1 MLQLYSYFRSSA
13 AYRLRIAL
21 HLKGLAFET
30 VPVHL
35 LKGGGEQ
42 LQSAYRAIN
51 PAALVP
57 ALNIDADNDGTTLTQ
72 SLAIMEY
79 LDETHPQPPLLPAD
93 ALGRARVRALALTV
107 ACDIHPLNNLRV
119 LTYLSGELQASGDA
133 RNAWAR
139 HWMALGFATLEQHLA
154 SDAATGLCCH
164 GDTPTLADCCV
175 VPQVFN
181 ARRFELDLAPYPTL
195 VRIAEHCEALP
206 AFIAAHPAQQP
217 DAASIARPLPS
228 TPTG

>member
-21 HLKGLAFET
+21 HLKGLAFDT

-57 ALNIDADNDGTTLTQ
+57 ALQDGGATLTQ

-79 LDETHPQPPLLPAD
+79 LEETQPQPPLLPAD
-93 ALGRARVRALALTV
+93 PLGRARVRALALTV

-119 LTYLSGELQASGDA
+119 LSYLKGELQASEAA
-133 RNAWAR
+133 RNDWAR
-139 HWMALGFATLEQHLA
+139 HWIALGFAALEAHLA
-154 SDAATGLCCH
+154 HSPQTGLFCH
-164 GDTPTLADCCV
+164 GDTPTLADCCL

-181 ARRFELDLAPYPTL
+181 AGRFDLDMAPYPT
-195 VRIAEHCEALP
+195 VQRIAQHCQGLAP
-206 AFIAAHPAQQP
+206 FIAAHPAQQP
-217 DAASIARPLPS
+217 DAV
-228 TPTG
+228 

>member
-21 HLKGLAFET
+21 HLKGLAFDT

-42 LQSAYRAIN
+42 LQSAYRAIP
-51 PAALVP
+51 PAGLGPPWPNA
-57 ALNIDADNDGTTLTQ
+57 AATDGPTLTQ
-72 SLAIMEY
+72 SRAVMEC
-79 LDETHPQPPLLPAD
+79 LGERPPHPPLLPAD

-154 SDAATGLCCH
+154 NDAATGLCCH

>member
-21 HLKGLAFET
+21 HLKGLAFDT

-42 LQSAYRAIN
+42 LHSAYRAIN

-154 SDAATGLCCH
+154 NDAATGLCCH

>member
-21 HLKGLAFET
+21 HLKGLAFDT

-139 HWMALGFATLEQHLA
+139 HWMALGFA
-154 SDAATGLCCH
+154 
-164 GDTPTLADCCV
+164 
-175 VPQVFN
+175 
-181 ARRFELDLAPYPTL
+181 
-195 VRIAEHCEALP
+195 I
-206 AFIAAHPAQQP
+206 
-217 DAASIARPLPS
+217 
-228 TPTG
+228 

>member
-21 HLKGLAFET
+21 HLKGLAFDT

-119 LTYLSGELQASGDA
+119 LNYLTGTLQATDA
-133 RNAWAR
+133 QRTAWIH
-139 HWMALGFATLEQHLA
+139 HWMALGLEAIEAQLA
-154 SDAATGLCCH
+154 RDAQTGLCCH
-164 GDTPTLADCCV
+164 GDTPTLADCCL

-181 ARRFELDLAPYPTL
+181 ARRFGLDLAPYPT
-195 VRIAEHCEALP
+195 VRRIAEHCEGLVP
-206 AFIAAHPAQQP
+206 FQAAHPARQP
-217 DAASIARPLPS
+217 DAD
-228 TPTG
+228 

>member
-21 HLKGLAFET
+21 HLKGLAFDT

-51 PAALVP
+51 PAGLVP
-57 ALNIDADNDGTTLTQ
+57 ALQCDSNGSGSGHTVTLTQ

-79 LDETHPQPPLLPAD
+79 LEETHPQPPLLPAD
-93 ALGRARVRALALTV
+93 ALGRARVRALTLTV

-119 LTYLSGELQASGDA
+119 LTYLSGELHASGDA

-139 HWMALGFATLEQHLA
+139 HWMALGFAALEEHLA
-154 SDAATGLCCH
+154 HSPATGLCSH
-164 GDTPTLADCCV
+164 GDTPTMADCCV

-181 ARRFELDLAPYPTL
+181 AQRFHLDLAPYPTL
-195 VRIAEHCEALP
+195 VRIAQHCEALP

-217 DAASIARPLPS
+217 DAA
-228 TPTG
+228 

>member
-21 HLKGLAFET
+21 HLKGLAFDT

-154 SDAATGLCCH
+154 NDAATGLCCH

-195 VRIAEHCEALP
+195 VRIAEHCETLP

>member
-21 HLKGLAFET
+21 HLKGLAFDT

-154 SDAATGLCCH
+154 NDAATGLCCH
-164 GDTPTLADCCV
+164 GDTTTLADCCV

>member
-21 HLKGLAFET
+21 HLKGLAFDT

-154 SDAATGLCCH
+154 NDAATGLCCH

-181 ARRFELDLAPYPTL
+181 ARRFELDLAPFPTL
-195 VRIAEHCEALP
+195 TRIAEHCEALP

>member
-21 HLKGLAFET
+21 HLKGLAFDT

-57 ALNIDADNDGTTLTQ
+57 ALQSDGTTLTQ

-139 HWMALGFATLEQHLA
+139 HWMALGFATLEAHLA
-154 SDAATGLCCH
+154 HDPATGRCCH

>member
-21 HLKGLAFET
+21 HLKGLAFDT

-154 SDAATGLCCH
+154 NDAATGLCCH

-195 VRIAEHCEALP
+195 VRIAEHCETLP

-217 DAASIARPLPS
+217 DAA
-228 TPTG
+228 

>member
-21 HLKGLAFET
+21 HLKGLAFDT

-139 HWMALGFATLEQHLA
+139 HWMALGFAPLEQPLA
-154 SDAATGLCCH
+154 NDAAPGLCCH

-195 VRIAEHCEALP
+195 VRIAEHCETLP

-217 DAASIARPLPS
+217 DAA
-228 TPTG
+228 

>member
-21 HLKGLAFET
+21 HLKGLAFDT

-42 LQSAYRAIN
+42 LQSAYRAVN

-57 ALNIDADNDGTTLTQ
+57 ALQIDAENDGTSDGTTLTQ

-119 LTYLSGELQASGDA
+119 LTYLLGELQASGDA

-154 SDAATGLCCH
+154 NDAATGLCCH

-181 ARRFELDLAPYPTL
+181 ARRFELDLAPFPTL
-195 VRIAEHCEALP
+195 VRIAEHCETLP

-217 DAASIARPLPS
+217 DAA
-228 TPTG
+228 

>member
-21 HLKGLAFET
+21 HLKGLAFDT

-154 SDAATGLCCH
+154 NDAATGLCCH

-181 ARRFELDLAPYPTL
+181 ARRFELDLAPFPTL
-195 VRIAEHCEALP
+195 VRIAEHCETLP

-217 DAASIARPLPS
+217 DAA
-228 TPTG
+228 

>member
-21 HLKGLAFET
+21 HLKGLAFDT

-57 ALNIDADNDGTTLTQ
+57 ALQIDADNDGTTLTQ

-154 SDAATGLCCH
+154 NDAATGLCCH

>member
-21 HLKGLAFET
+21 HLKGLAFDT

-154 SDAATGLCCH
+154 HDPATGRCCH

-181 ARRFELDLAPYPTL
+181 ARRFELDLAPFPTL
-195 VRIAEHCEALP
+195 ARIAAHCEALP

-217 DAASIARPLPS
+217 DAA
-228 TPTG
+228 

>member
-21 HLKGLAFET
+21 HLKGLAFDT

-42 LQSAYRAIN
+42 LQSAYRAVN

-57 ALNIDADNDGTTLTQ
+57 ALQSDGTTLTQ

-154 SDAATGLCCH
+154 NDAATGLCCH

-181 ARRFELDLAPYPTL
+181 ARRFELDLAPFPTL
-195 VRIAEHCEALP
+195 VRIAEHCETLP

-217 DAASIARPLPS
+217 DAA
-228 TPTG
+228 

>member
-21 HLKGLAFET
+21 HLKGLAFDT

-57 ALNIDADNDGTTLTQ
+57 ALQDDGATLTQ

-79 LDETHPQPPLLPAD
+79 LEETHPQPPLLPAD
-93 ALGRARVRALALTV
+93 PLGRARVRALALTV

-119 LTYLSGELQASGDA
+119 LTYLSSELQASGDA

-139 HWMALGFATLEQHLA
+139 HWMALGFSALEEHLVH
-154 SDAATGLCCH
+154 SPQTGVFCH
-164 GDTPTLADCCV
+164 GDTPTLADCCL

-181 ARRFELDLAPYPTL
+181 AHRFELDMAPYPTL
-195 VRIAEHCEALP
+195 ARIAQHCQSLEPFL
-206 AFIAAHPAQQP
+206 AAHPARQP
-217 DAASIARPLPS
+217 DSP
-228 TPTG
+228 

>member
-21 HLKGLAFET
+21 HLKGLAFDT

-93 ALGRARVRALALTV
+93 ALGRARVRALAQMV

-154 SDAATGLCCH
+154 NDAATGLCCH

>member
-21 HLKGLAFET
+21 HLKGLAFDT

-93 ALGRARVRALALTV
+93 ALGRARVRALSLTV
-107 ACDIHPLNNLRV
+107 ACDIHPLNTLRV
-119 LTYLSGELQASGDA
+119 LTYLSGERQASGDA

-154 SDAATGLCCH
+154 NDAATGLCCH

-181 ARRFELDLAPYPTL
+181 ARRFELDLAPFPTL
-195 VRIAEHCEALP
+195 TRIAEHCEALP

>member
-21 HLKGLAFET
+21 HLKGLAFDT

-57 ALNIDADNDGTTLTQ
+57 ALQMEAEGGGTTLTQ

-154 SDAATGLCCH
+154 NDAATGLCCH

-195 VRIAEHCEALP
+195 VRIAEHCESLP

-217 DAASIARPLPS
+217 DAA
-228 TPTG
+228 